1 MFQFIYEHLFPPLFP
16 HRVDGPHLFPYVCQS
31 IEHYSE
37 HIVHSYMR
45 QLVSALH
52 WLHCR
57 HTAHLDIKPE
67 NLMVHLSHPNT
78 AQPTK
83 STPNHLPLGTLKL
96 IDFGDAKGRLQR
108 NVSHTNTAT
117 VPPRQPHQQPLPS
130 LTNLEFAAPE
140 ILLGQPLGEH
150 TDSWCLGVLLYVF
163 LSGVSPFLDDSAEE
177 TSAHILQCDFSFPD
191 EYFAHI
197 SADARTLLARLLV
210 LPAEQRA
217 TMADCQQSAWFVQE
231 PQRTPIA
238 KTQLDAF
245 NERRAARH
253 NVVVATGGGHSKS
266 SPATAE

>member
-1 MFQFIYEHLFPPLFP
+1 MIIITFSP

-67 NLMVHLSHPNT
+67 NLMVHLTSPHQSSAAPV
-78 AQPTK
+78 K

-108 NVSHTNTAT
+108 T
-117 VPPRQPHQQPLPS
+117 VGGGGGGGHANAANNAAYQPQQLPS

-197 SADARTLLARLLV
+197 SADARALLARLLV
-210 LPAEQRA
+210 LSAEQRA
-217 TMADCQQSAWFVQE
+217 TMADCQQSSWFVQE

-253 NVVVATGGGHSKS
+253 NVVVATGGGNSV
-266 SPATAE
+266 